1 MGRFRSVR
9 QQTSAG
15 VTEIRYRKG
24 DSIIA
29 RRQIEGMNVPNVP
42 VGSVGTVKSTT
53 VLGKPKTVFFALA
66 TGWGPKRFTVD
77 VRPGDVE
84 RVRETS
90 A

>member
-1 MGRFRSVR
+1 M
-9 QQTSAG
+9 G

-29 RRQIEGMNVPNVP
+29 RRQIEGMNRPEVPA
-42 VGSVGTVKSTT
+42 GTVGTVKSTT
-53 VLGKPKTVFFALA
+53 VLGKPKTVFFALT

-84 RVRETS
+84 RVEVS
-90 A
+90 SS